1 MISVPAQKIPTNGTE
16 VFKDKVQYNFPQL
29 EEVYILKG
37 RIIQQE
43 IWYKE
48 LKFYEATELQS

>member
-43 IWYKE
+43 I
-48 LKFYEATELQS
+48 